1 MAGSAVPAS
10 NPWASFAPEVSES
23 LAEACAAARSATDLS
38 LLELAR
44 LRLAMILDNDAESE
58 ARPWGS
64 LDAAKREALASW
76 PTSELFDDRERA
88 ALAVTEQFAIDVSG
102 VLTGPLGPSASVL
115 GADIGP
121 FVQALYVLDVGQRA
135 SKALAALFDV
145 PLSSSDW
152 AWPVVEAESE
162 TDQMAAMMR
171 LLGAIGRLQLLDP
184 VLKELVRLRGARL
197 HQCRRCQS
205 VRSVAALNAG
215 ADEGLL
221 SSAAPEE
228 FADLPLATLAAFD
241 LVDALFGGPALLSDE
256 LVARLHGSFDSI
268 ELVELVGYLMRNA
281 ANKIPVAFGVDEA
294 IVESGFEFQV
304 IEADGETLTVDES
317 ALTIR

>member
-1 MAGSAVPAS
+1 MVDPRAS
-10 NPWASFAPEVSES
+10 SAPEV
-23 LAEACAAARSATDLS
+23 LEALTELCAAARSAVEPS

-44 LRLAMILDNDAESE
+44 LRLATILDNESE
-58 ARPWGS
+58 RLARPWG
-64 LDAAKREALASW
+64 LLEPAKREALASW

-88 ALAVTEQFAIDVSG
+88 ALALTEQFAIDVGG
-102 VLTGPLGPSASVL
+102 VAGGPLGPSAGVL

-121 FVQALYVLDVGQRA
+121 FVQALFVLDVGQRT

-152 AWPVVEAESE
+152 AWPAVDSGSGI
-162 TDQMAAMMR
+162 DQMTAMMR
-171 LLGAIGRLQLLDP
+171 LLGAIGRLQALDP

-197 HQCRRCQS
+197 HRCRRCQS

-221 SSAAPEE
+221 SSVAPEE
-228 FADLPLATLAAFD
+228 IADLPSDTLAALD
-241 LVDALFGGPALLSDE
+241 LVDALFAGPATLGDE
-256 LVARLHGSFDSI
+256 LVTRLLDSFEPS

-281 ANKIPVAFGVDEA
+281 ANKIPVAFGADDA
-294 IVESGFEFQV
+294 IVESGFELQ
-304 IEADGETLTVDES
+304 IIDADGETLTVDES
-317 ALTIR
+317 ALTAR